1 MSKSLDAYRAKRDF
15 TKTPEPAGK
24 RPPAKSGNAYVIQKH
39 AARRMHYDF
48 RLELNGVLKSWAVP
62 EGPSLIPNKKR
73 LAVHVEDHPLEY
85 GKFEGVIPE
94 GEYGAGTVMVW
105 DKGTW
110 SPEFDPEFGYRKGH
124 LKFRLNGKKLKGVW
138 HLVRMA
144 PKPREKQEAWLLFK
158 SDDEAARHVDA
169 PDILQ
174 DMPASAATGRSIE
187 EIASDHDRVWSSR
200 QGGEVAQAGKKTRK
214 RSKPAVDPSSL
225 PKAKPEKLPKFV
237 EPMLPTAV
245 EKAPSSKDW
254 VHEVKYDGYRVQ
266 VRIENGKARL
276 LTRQGLDWTERFT
289 GVADAVAG
297 LPVKSALI
305 DAEVVVQTE
314 AGVASFTAL
323 VDALKAGSGTLI
335 LYAFDLLH
343 LDGYDVRAAPLKDRK
358 AALAKIL
365 AAHGDTSRIRYSDH
379 IEGEGDAVFR
389 AAGRL
394 GLEGIVSKKLSAP
407 YQSGRTNSW
416 VKIKATERGEFVIA
430 GFVTSTVSKRA
441 IGALVLGEHVGGKL
455 MPSGHVG
462 SGFSA
467 SDASSLWKMLDPMRT
482 STAPLKDETAVAKGA
497 KWVEPRLVAEI
508 EFRGRTGGGLIRH
521 ATFRE
526 IVEGADPA
534 KVVRG
539 RGTAAKQPAEA
550 APPVKLTNPG
560 RLLWPEQGITKQGLA
575 DFYTEIAEWIL
586 PHIADRPLSLVRCPG
601 GVQEQCFFQKHKWA
615 GLGDAVRL
623 VPVADENE
631 PMLALDSLAG
641 LLELVQASVLEIH
654 PWGAKADNPEL
665 PDRVTIDL
673 DPGDNV
679 SWQQVIDA
687 ALEVRARLAD
697 LGLQSFV
704 KTTGGKGLHV
714 VFPLTPK
721 ADWDTVKRFAQSIA
735 EQMAADEPRRYTAN
749 MAKKVRDGRIF
760 VDYLRNGRGA
770 TAVAAYSTRA
780 RPGAAVSTPLA
791 WDELGPGI
799 RANHFTIE
807 NLPKRLPFLD
817 RDPWDGLASLRQALP
832 GTRTSMRT
840 APAKARESKSTP
852 LSESIQ
858 QLLPDAVAPSKDALR
873 AYWKKIAKD
882 ALAYLGRRPLRLVR
896 HVDGKIFYHQGR
908 LPRVPDAV
916 HQLPIEK
923 REGGESVRLWVDS
936 LEGLLGLV
944 EIDVV
949 ELHPWGSTVDD
960 IERPDGLV
968 FVLDSGGELDWR
980 FVTDTALAMRELLKA
995 EGLDSWPTLT
1005 GGAGVHVMA
1014 PIEPDLD
1021 WDEAHAYSKSIAE
1034 RLAASAPDRYVTTA
1048 VKAKRQDRLFVNW
1061 LSNSRGLTAI
1071 GAYSPRALRGFPIV
1085 APVSWRELERGIK
1098 PDAFT
1103 LQKPPSR
1110 RPRS

>member
-1 MSKSLDAYRAKRDF
+1 MSKSLDVYRAKRDF

-24 RPPAKSGNAYVIQKH
+24 KPPAKSGNRYVIQKH

-48 RLELNGVLKSWAVP
+48 RLELDGVLKSWAVP

-85 GKFEGVIPE
+85 GDFEGVIPE

-124 LKFRLNGKKLKGVW
+124 LKFRLDGKKLKGVW

-158 SDDEAARHVDA
+158 SDDEAARSVDE
-169 PDILQ
+169 PDILE
-174 DMPASAATGRSIE
+174 DKPDSAATGRSIA
-187 EIASDHDRVWSSR
+187 EIAADHDRVWSSR
-200 QGGEVAQAGKKTRK
+200 QGGEVAQASKTRK
-214 RSKPAVDPSSL
+214 RSKPAIDASAL
-225 PKAKPEKLPKFV
+225 PKAKPEKLPKFI

-266 VRIENGKARL
+266 VRIEHGKAKL
-276 LTRQGLDWTERFT
+276 LTRKGLDWTERFT
-289 GVADAVAG
+289 GVADAVAQ

-323 VDALKAGSGTLI
+323 VDALKSGSGTLI

-343 LDGYDVRAAPLKDRK
+343 LDGYDLRAAPLKDRK
-358 AALAKIL
+358 AALAKVL

-379 IEGEGDAVFR
+379 IEGEGEAVFR

-394 GLEGIVSKKLSAP
+394 GLEGIVSKKLSTP
-407 YQSGRTNSW
+407 YQSGRTKNW
-416 VKIKATERGEFVIA
+416 VKVKATERGEFVIA
-430 GFVTSTVSKRA
+430 GFVVSTASKRA
-441 IGALVLGEHVGGKL
+441 VGALVLGEHVGGKL
-455 MPSGHVG
+455 VPSGHVG
-462 SGFSA
+462 SGFSV
-467 SDASSLWKMLDPMRT
+467 SDSSMLWRKLDPMRT

-508 EFRGRTGGGLIRH
+508 EYRGRTGGGLIRH

-534 KVVRG
+534 KVVRE
-539 RGTAAKQPAEA
+539 RTASARQPAEA
-550 APPVKLTNPG
+550 VPPVKLTNPG
-560 RLLWPEQGITKQGLA
+560 RVLWPEQGITKQGLA
-575 DFYTEIAEWIL
+575 DFYAEIADWIL

-601 GVQEQCFFQKHKWA
+601 GVQEQCFFQKHRWA
-615 GLGDAVRL
+615 GLGDAVRQVH
-623 VPVADENE
+623 VPDEKE
-631 PMLALDSLAG
+631 PMLALDSLDG

-654 PWGAKADNPEL
+654 PWGAKVDRPEL
-665 PDRVTIDL
+665 PDRVTLDL

-679 SWQQVIDA
+679 PWQQVIDA
-687 ALEVRARLAD
+687 AREARTRLAD

-721 ADWDTVKRFAQSIA
+721 ADWDTVKGFAQSIA
-735 EQMAADEPRRYTAN
+735 EQMSADDPRRFTAN
-749 MAKKVRDGRIF
+749 MAKKNRTGRIF
-760 VDYLRNGRGA
+760 VDYLRNGMGA
-770 TAVAAYSTRA
+770 TAIAAYSTRA
-780 RPGAAVSTPLA
+780 RAGAAVSTPLA

-799 RANHFTIE
+799 RSNHFTVE

-817 RDPWDGLASLRQALP
+817 RDPWEELASLRQDLP
-832 GTRTSMRT
+832 GARTSVRT
-840 APAKARESKSTP
+840 QPAKVREAKP
-852 LSESIQ
+852 AALKDSIQ
-858 QLLPDAVAPSKDALR
+858 QLLPDAVAPDKEALC
-873 AYWKKIAKD
+873 AYWKKVAKD
-882 ALAYLGRRPLRLVR
+882 ALAYLARRPLRLVR
-896 HVDGKIFYHQGR
+896 RVGGKVFYHQGR
-908 LPRVPDAV
+908 YSDVPEAV

-923 REGGESVRLWVDS
+923 RDGGEGVRLWVDS
-936 LEGLLGLV
+936 LDGLLGLV
-944 EIDVV
+944 DLDAVEI
-949 ELHPWGSTVDD
+949 HPWGSTVDD
-960 IERPDGLV
+960 IERPDNLV
-968 FVLDSGGELDWR
+968 FVLEPGDEVDWR
-980 FVTDTALAMRELLKA
+980 FVTDAALQMRDLLKQ
-995 EGLDSWPTLT
+995 EDLDSWPKLT
-1005 GGAGVHVMA
+1005 GSGVHVMA

-1021 WDEAHAYSKSIAE
+1021 WNEAHAYSRSIAE

-1048 VKAKRQDRLFVNW
+1048 TKAKRQGRLFVNW

-1071 GAYSPRALRGFPIV
+1071 GAYSPRALPEFPVV
-1085 APVSWRELERGIK
+1085 APVKWPELERGIR
-1098 PDAFT
+1098 PDAYT
-1103 LQKPPSR
+1103 LQKPPVR
-1110 RPRS
+1110 RKKA